1 MFKIHLIGACGGIY
15 ARVRGRFFAEGVG
28 TEAYKSLKHPLD
40 AIFSSDSVCV
50 AAMAEAEPNVA
61 MPEEDKPDADTVQ
74 VLRDLA
80 NRLRIHSIRTTCAL
94 STG

>member
-1 MFKIHLIGACGGIY
+1 MFKIHLIGR
-15 ARVRGRFFAEGVG
+15 ARRDPRARGRFFAEGAG
-28 TEAYKSLKHPLD
+28 TQAYKSLQSTLD
-40 AIFSSDSVCV
+40 AIFSSDSVWV
-50 AAMAEAEPNVA
+50 AAMADAEVNVA

-80 NRLRIHSIRTTCAL
+80 NRLRIHSIRATCAS

>member
-1 MFKIHLIGACGGIY
+1 MSKSLLIGACGGIR
-15 ARVRGRFFAEGVG
+15 ARARKVLLGGSRSED
-28 TEAYKSLKHPLD
+28 YKSLKRPLD

-50 AAMAEAEPNVA
+50 AAMAEAEGNVA
-61 MPEEDKPDADTVQ
+61 MPEEEKPDAHTLQ

-94 STG
+94 SIG